1 MEKVKAYLEWLSFM
15 QFGITDL
22 VEIIILS
29 FLVYQIILWIKNTRA
44 WMIARGL
51 VVILIFVLVAIIF
64 QLNTIL
70 WLFSNS
76 VTFIVIALVIVFQP
90 EFRSAL
96 EEIGRKNFFYTVL
109 PFEENHKEAEER
121 ISKNTVNAIARA
133 CRDMAK
139 VKTGA
144 LIVIE
149 RNVQLSEYERTGIAI
164 DSLITSQLLI
174 NIFEHN
180 TPLHDGAVLIRNN
193 RIVAATCYLPLTQ
206 SLTVAKELG
215 TRHRA
220 AIGISEVGDSYTV
233 VVSEETGKIS
243 VAYEGVLHRD
253 LTTDELKEFL
263 SRDSQGREIKT
274 TGSRLKRVTKSKLKK
289 WKGKSSDEKKGKK

>member
-1 MEKVKAYLEWLSFM
+1 MEKIKGYLEWLSLI
-15 QFGITDL
+15 QFNTTDL
-22 VEIIILS
+22 IEIIILS

-44 WMIARGL
+44 WMIAKGI
-51 VVILIFVLVAIIF
+51 VVVLIFVLLAIIF
-64 QLNTIL
+64 HLNTIL

-90 EFRSAL
+90 EFRMAL
-96 EEIGRKNFFYTVL
+96 EEIGRKNFFYSML
-109 PFEENHKEAEER
+109 PFEDNKKEEER
-121 ISKNTVNAIARA
+121 ISKNTVNAIAKA
-133 CRDMAK
+133 CGDMAK

-206 SLTVAKELG
+206 RLNVAKELG

-233 VVSEETGKIS
+233 VVSEETGTIS
-243 VAYEGVLHRD
+243 VAYEGYLHRNMSVD
-253 LTTDELKEFL
+253 QLKKFL
-263 SRDSQGREIKT
+263 SRDSHEKVVE
-274 TGSRLKRVTKSKLKK
+274 KTKSKFKI
-289 WKGKSSDEKKGKK
+289 WKGRSSDGKKDKE

>member
-1 MEKVKAYLEWLSFM
+1 MESVKAYLEWLSFI
-15 QFGITDL
+15 QFSITDL

-29 FLVYQIILWIKNTRA
+29 FIVYQIILWVKNTRA

-51 VVILIFVLVAIIF
+51 VVVLIFVLLAIIF
-64 QLNTIL
+64 HLNTIL
-70 WLFSNS
+70 WLFSNA

-90 EFRSAL
+90 EFRAAL
-96 EEIGRKNFFYTVL
+96 EEIGRKNFFYTML
-109 PFEENHKEAEER
+109 PFEDNKKEEER
-121 ISKNTVNAIARA
+121 ISKSTVNAIAKA
-133 CRDMAK
+133 CGDMAK

-164 DSLITSQLLI
+164 DALITSQLLI

-206 SLTVAKELG
+206 RLNVAKELG

-253 LTTDELKEFL
+253 LTVNQLKEFL
-263 SRDSQGREIKT
+263 SRDSHKNVSEKT
-274 TGSRLKRVTKSKLKK
+274 KNRFKI
-289 WKGKSSDEKKGKK
+289 WKGKSGDEKKDKK

>member
-1 MEKVKAYLEWLSFM
+1 MEKIIGYLEWLSLI
-15 QFGITDL
+15 QFKITDL
-22 VEIIILS
+22 IEIIILS

-44 WMIARGL
+44 WMIAKGL
-51 VVILIFVLVAIIF
+51 AVVLIFVLLAIIF
-64 QLNTIL
+64 HLNTIL

-76 VTFIVIALVIVFQP
+76 VTFIVTALVIVFQP
-90 EFRSAL
+90 EFRMAL
-96 EEIGRKNFFYTVL
+96 EEIGRKNFFYSML
-109 PFEENHKEAEER
+109 PFEDNKKTEER
-121 ISKNTVNAIARA
+121 ISKNTVNAIVKA
-133 CRDMAK
+133 CGDMAK

-149 RNVQLSEYERTGIAI
+149 RDVQLTEYERTGIAI

-206 SLTVAKELG
+206 RLNVAKELG

-220 AIGISEVGDSYTV
+220 AIGISEIGDSYTV
-233 VVSEETGKIS
+233 VVSEETGAIS
-243 VAYEGVLHRD
+243 VAYEGNLERD
-253 LTTDELKEFL
+253 MTVKELKEFL
-263 SRDSQGREIKT
+263 SRDSHENVVEK
-274 TGSRLKRVTKSKLKK
+274 TKSKFKI
-289 WKGKSSDEKKGKK
+289 WKGKNSDEKNDKE

>member
-1 MEKVKAYLEWLSFM
+1 MREYLEWLSLI
-15 QFGITDL
+15 QFKITDL
-22 VEIIILS
+22 IEIIILS

-44 WMIARGL
+44 WMIAKGL
-51 VVILIFVLVAIIF
+51 VVVLIFVLLAIIF
-64 QLNTIL
+64 HLNTIL

-76 VTFIVIALVIVFQP
+76 VTFIITALVIVFQP
-90 EFRSAL
+90 EFRMAL
-96 EEIGRKNFFYTVL
+96 EEIGRKNFFYSML
-109 PFEENHKEAEER
+109 PFEDNKKVEER
-121 ISKNTVNAIARA
+121 ISKNTINAIAKA
-133 CRDMAK
+133 CGDMAK

-149 RNVQLSEYERTGIAI
+149 RDVQLTEYERTGIAI

-206 SLTVAKELG
+206 RLNVAKELG

-220 AIGISEVGDSYTV
+220 AIGISETGDSYTV
-233 VVSEETGKIS
+233 VVSEETGAIS
-243 VAYEGVLHRD
+243 VAYEGELHRN
-253 LTTDELKEFL
+253 LNVKQLKEFL
-263 SRDSQGREIKT
+263 SRDSHDDVVEK
-274 TGSRLKRVTKSKLKK
+274 TKSKFKI
-289 WKGKSSDEKKGKK
+289 WKGKNSDEKNDKE

>member
-1 MEKVKAYLEWLSFM
+1 MEKIKEYLEWLSLI
-15 QFGITDL
+15 QFNITDL

-44 WMIARGL
+44 WMIAKGL
-51 VVILIFVLVAIIF
+51 VVVLVFVLLSIIF
-64 QLNTIL
+64 NLNTIL

-90 EFRSAL
+90 EFRMAL
-96 EEIGRKNFFYTVL
+96 EEIGRKNFFYSVL
-109 PFEENHKEAEER
+109 PFEDNKKEEER
-121 ISKNTVNAIARA
+121 ISKNTVNSIAKA
-133 CRDMAK
+133 CGDMAK

-149 RNVQLSEYERTGIAI
+149 RNVQLAEYERTGIAI
-164 DSLITSQLLI
+164 DALVTSQLLI

-206 SLTVAKELG
+206 RLNVAKELG

-243 VAYEGVLHRD
+243 VAYEGYLHRNMSVD
-253 LTTDELKEFL
+253 QLKEFL
-263 SRDSQGREIKT
+263 SRDSHEKVVEKT
-274 TGSRLKRVTKSKLKK
+274 KNKFKI
-289 WKGKSSDEKKGKK
+289 WKGRSSDEKRDKE

>member
-1 MEKVKAYLEWLSFM
+1 
-15 QFGITDL
+15 
-22 VEIIILS
+22 
-29 FLVYQIILWIKNTRA
+29 
-44 WMIARGL
+44 MIARGL
-51 VVILIFVLVAIIF
+51 VVVLIFVLLAIIF
-64 QLNTIL
+64 HLNTIL

-90 EFRSAL
+90 EFRAAL
-96 EEIGRKNFFYTVL
+96 EEIGRKNFFYTML
-109 PFEENHKEAEER
+109 PFEDNKKEEER
-121 ISKNTVNAIARA
+121 ISKNTVNAIAKA
-133 CRDMAK
+133 CGDMAK

-206 SLTVAKELG
+206 RLNVAKELG

-233 VVSEETGKIS
+233 VVSEETGTIS

-253 LTTDELKEFL
+253 LTVNQLKEFL
-263 SRDSQGREIKT
+263 SRDSHKNVSEKT
-274 TGSRLKRVTKSKLKK
+274 KNRFKI
-289 WKGKSSDEKKGKK
+289 WKGKSSDEKKDKK

>member
-15 QFGITDL
+15 QFNITDL
-22 VEIIILS
+22 IEIIILS
-29 FLVYQIILWIKNTRA
+29 FLVYQLILWIKNTRA

-51 VVILIFVLVAIIF
+51 VVVLIFVLVAIIF
-64 QLNTIL
+64 HLNTIL
-70 WLFSNS
+70 WIFSNS

-90 EFRSAL
+90 EFRTAL

-109 PFEENHKEAEER
+109 PFDENNQEEER
-121 ISKNTVNAIARA
+121 ISKNTVNAIAKA
-133 CRDMAK
+133 CGDMAK

-243 VAYEGVLHRD
+243 VAYEGFLHRD
-253 LTTDELKEFL
+253 LTVNQLKEFL
-263 SRDSQGREIKT
+263 SRDSHKDVVET
-274 TGSRLKRVTKSKLKK
+274 TKSRFKI
-289 WKGKSSDEKKGKK
+289 WKGKSGDEKKDKK